1 MRRLLF
7 APLVSIVLV
16 VVSVS
21 AAYACGSL
29 VGPNGA
35 VNLVRTST
43 LAAWHDGVEHY
54 VTNFEFKSDQTSF
67 GSIIPLPAEPTKVE
81 RGGDW
86 TLQRLQREVSPAR
99 RALTTGVAEAASPAG
114 VEVLHQT
121 RIDSLD
127 VTILRGGGQA
137 VTDWAAQQGFDL
149 TPDTP
154 DVLEFY
160 AHRSPY
166 FMAAKFDASAAV
178 DQGLNS
184 WDGIP
189 VHLTIPVDRP
199 WVPLRILATGKPA
212 TEPVQADVFLLTD
225 AEPGLLAGP
234 GLRLSRSQSWCSCRP
249 QGSARGGGE
258 DAAPQRFVADG
269 DGAAERVLQGDDERE
284 VERRHDGEHCEESDV
299 CPAFARVQQRR
310 HRDHQDADQ
319 HDEEEQRSG
328 DRVRRRRVSVAS
340 RLRDVAQVRGRLT
353 IERAGPDRGLR

>member
-1 MRRLLF
+1 MRRLL
-7 APLVSIVLV
+7 LVPVVAVIVV
-16 VVSVS
+16 AVTAS

-67 GSIIPLPAEPTKVE
+67 GSIIPLPAEPSKVE

-86 TLQRLQREVSPAR
+86 TLQRLQREVAPAR
-99 RALTTGVAEAASPAG
+99 RAFAGDVAELASPGG
-114 VEVLHQT
+114 VEVLQQT

-160 AHRSPY
+160 ARRSPY

-178 DQGLNS
+178 GQGLRS
-184 WDGIP
+184 GDGIP

-212 TEPVQADVFLLTD
+212 AEPIQADVFLLTD
-225 AEPGLLAGP
+225 TEPGLLAGP
-234 GLRLSRSQSWCSCRP
+234 GLRLERSEPASSALLDDLRADRGMSWVPGDMWLTYLKADVDVGDLSYDLAASPTSGDMPAVRDTGLDP
-249 QGSARGGGE
+249 VAGSLVLLQLDRTGGMWAGALAVVVVVLALTAAVTGQLAR
-258 DAAPQRFVADG
+258 
-269 DGAAERVLQGDDERE
+269 
-284 VERRHDGEHCEESDV
+284 ERRCTAV
-299 CPAFARVQQRR
+299 
-310 HRDHQDADQ
+310 
-319 HDEEEQRSG
+319 
-328 DRVRRRRVSVAS
+328 
-340 RLRDVAQVRGRLT
+340 GR
-353 IERAGPDRGLR
+353 

>member
-7 APLVSIVLV
+7 VPLVAVLLV
-16 VVSVS
+16 VITTS

-54 VTNFEFKSDQTSF
+54 VTNFEFKSNQTSF

-86 TLQRLQREVSPAR
+86 TLQRLQREVSPPR
-99 RALTTGVAEAASPAG
+99 GALTAGVAEAASPAW
-114 VEVLHQT
+114 VEVLQQT

-149 TPDTP
+149 TSDTP
-154 DVLEFY
+154 DVLDFY
-160 AHRSPY
+160 ANRSPY
-166 FMAAKFDASAAV
+166 FVAAKFDASAAV
-178 DQGLNS
+178 DQGLS
-184 WDGIP
+184 SGDGVP

-199 WVPLRILATGKPA
+199 WVPLRILGTGKPA

-225 AEPGLLAGP
+225 NKPGLLAGP
-234 GLRLSRSQSWCSCRP
+234 GLRLERSEPASSTLLDDLRGDKGMSWVPHDMWFSYVKADVDVGDLNYDLAATRTQNDAPAVRDTGVDPAAGALVVP
-249 QGSARGGGE
+249 QLDETSGAWPIAVAVAVAVAVVVVVLVLAGGISARPGRGRR
-258 DAAPQRFVADG
+258 P
-269 DGAAERVLQGDDERE
+269 E
-284 VERRHDGEHCEESDV
+284 V
-299 CPAFARVQQRR
+299 
-310 HRDHQDADQ
+310 
-319 HDEEEQRSG
+319 
-328 DRVRRRRVSVAS
+328 VRR
-340 RLRDVAQVRGRLT
+340 
-353 IERAGPDRGLR
+353 

>member
-1 MRRLLF
+1 MRRLLLV
-7 APLVSIVLV
+7 PLVAVVLV
-16 VVSVS
+16 VVTAS

-54 VTNFEFKSDQTSF
+54 VTNFEFKSEQTSF

-99 RALTTGVAEAASPAG
+99 RALATGVAEAASPAG

-154 DVLEFY
+154 DVLDFY
-160 AHRSPY
+160 ARRSPY

-178 DQGLNS
+178 DQGLS
-184 WDGIP
+184 SGDGIP
-189 VHLTIPVDRP
+189 VHLTIPVDHP

-234 GLRLSRSQSWCSCRP
+234 GLRLERSEPASTALLDDLRGDKGMSWVPHDMWFSYLKADVDVGDLNYDLAATTSRHDTPAVRDTGLDPTAGVLVAP
-249 QGSARGGGE
+249 QLDETSGAWPVAGVAAVAVLVLSAAVSARPGRG
-258 DAAPQRFVADG
+258 
-269 DGAAERVLQGDDERE
+269 
-284 VERRHDGEHCEESDV
+284 
-299 CPAFARVQQRR
+299 
-310 HRDHQDADQ
+310 
-319 HDEEEQRSG
+319 
-328 DRVRRRRVSVAS
+328 RRRAVV
-340 RLRDVAQVRGRLT
+340 GR
-353 IERAGPDRGLR
+353 